1 MGGEKKKQYQ
11 FYLAFSQE
19 SKFYPHLKT
28 HLNTNTTG
36 ATSPASELF
45 SLLFFLPGT
54 FTFLIFRR
62 VANFILQASPQIS
75 TLIGD

>member
-1 MGGEKKKQYQ
+1 MEIEKKKQYQ
-11 FYLAFSQE
+11 FYLAFAQE
-19 SKFYPHLKT
+19 SKFSPLLKT

-36 ATSPASELF
+36 ETSLASELF

-54 FTFLIFRR
+54 FTSLIFKW

-75 TLIGD
+75 SL